1 MASTSMSATIE
12 KIRVE
17 AATFE
22 NKDRLL
28 CFSQKNKFQ
37 SPLFFDYGDK
47 FFEAWQNEKNPRALI
62 SFFPVS
68 AKYNEEMQK
77 TDLERFRQVLKTKNE
92 DFGNQDLYMA
102 TGFIKWGEK
111 SLAPALLIPLDYDFE
126 HDTIAIS
133 NHAPVENIALPSLD
147 RSIRYPV
154 AADFYKNGHFDIKK
168 FFDTLEK
175 RISAKADW
183 KFTRNGCCITF
194 YSTNKLL
201 LKKNLSNEIWA
212 TAKAANNPFFNATIG
227 NDGFL
232 PQPSLFEEKTYDHVF
247 NPADH
252 YFPYVMDSQT
262 NKAAIDALNEQV
274 SAYAIQTLPGS
285 EKAKLA
291 VNIAADLIQQKK
303 KVCVITR
310 RSITKQNFENAWKPP
325 FRSFQGP
332 ERESLQKV
340 LNDVRSKL
348 VTYYDVVNNPLKPS
362 GIKLTELFDEI
373 AKLKPVKTKFP
384 NDLFMNVERVRYSR
398 FKSIHASLKQMAQLH
413 FNENGIEIFNAFQ
426 GIKLPA
432 LSQDRKNSIGEDLE
446 RAKSLLEKNKPL
458 MDSVVKSNLFPFG
471 YKISDIQE
479 LINTFKTNFDQDLP
493 GYEEWNLHSSG
504 WVAYQDDLNE
514 LPNAGNRWSSYRRK
528 GSDIFTEDAIDE
540 NILAIR
546 NEFVESLKSPLH
558 GLSDHYRRP
567 KRTLLSLFK
576 NPKSINSDDMLVEK
590 IDSLID
596 IQENRRKYRD
606 SSVLAMRLFGKDWK
620 FEKTDWKDLANKIC
634 SYYAFRSRFKN
645 DDQFDHLIH
654 ILEQWY
660 LFKPFASEFDSIQTN
675 LEFLQKVLQS
685 ISKSLNLSESM
696 DTQNVD
702 QWSNKIDCW
711 SKHWKEQ
718 DIYLQLC
725 EHIDNISD
733 SQCDNLAEFVK
744 ETKNANRDIAM
755 AFARVWTNSQMQVVT
770 AECPEL
776 FSASSKSRKQLSK
789 QYKSLL
795 DNFSNSNF
803 RASHE
808 LVAKNP
814 NLLQSIS
821 LTKSY
826 EFESGSFDVAIFLD
840 ADCTTIAEAMPG
852 IAASKKVI
860 LLGNPCSPSLE
871 MLPMDACNMDVSM
884 QSVFYKD
891 NMLSASLR
899 KGIPTRVTGFTTQ
912 YADPALFHF
921 ANKYIYNNE
930 IAQFPDSCL
939 HTGSMQTIK
948 IVHNKIASI
957 AEQAIRHFTKNP
969 SQTLGIVTFS
979 QALSNEIKD
988 ELKKILVRYPESEKF
1003 FTRGNLQNRFYI
1015 KTVERAVDLYRD
1027 VIFVCPDIDEATA
1040 TAGNRKLSICTTLA
1054 KQKLHLFMSD
1064 KDSDKLTNSK
1074 PGLFL
1079 EWVNQLKS
1087 KEPIKA
1093 EENQN
1098 LIASVLEEQINE
1110 LLKKESISFMEY
1122 FAQGGIPIGPVV
1134 VDANNPKRFL
1144 AYIETDCSSGP
1155 YKESVEDREYIRP
1168 STLTRFGWKILNMWL
1183 PLWNITN
1190 ADETENLVTTI
1201 AIEQSV
1207 APPPQE
1213 ESESDDDENDSQ
1225 DQSPR
1230 IEPYTVTHMAIEGT
1244 PDDLPIL
1251 ELSTDKLI
1259 QQLKFYVDNE
1269 SPIHSELL
1277 QQRILE
1283 LHHIDRVGPKMEDVL
1298 NETIKQAL
1306 HEKQFI
1312 KTGPFFYSLANKE
1325 IKVRDRSK
1333 RPDNERKMTYVSP
1346 EERALFKSTLDE
1358 HAIKQALGVF

>member
-17 AATFE
+17 AASFE

-37 SPLFFDYGDK
+37 SPLFFNNGDL
-47 FFEAWQNEKNPRALI
+47 FFETWQDENKPRALA

-68 AKYNEEMQK
+68 AKYAEETQK
-77 TDLERFRQVLKTKNE
+77 TDLEKFRKVLKSKEE
-92 DFGNQDLYMA
+92 DFCNQDLFMA

-111 SLAPALLIPLDYDFE
+111 SLAPALLIPLDYNFE
-126 HDTIAIS
+126 NDTVAIADR
-133 NHAPVENIALPSLD
+133 APIENIALPSLD
-147 RSIRYPV
+147 RNIRFPE
-154 AADFYKNGHFDIKK
+154 ATDFYKNGRFDIKK

-175 RISAKADW
+175 KIAAKNEW

-194 YSTNKLL
+194 YSTNKIL
-201 LKKNLSNEIWA
+201 LKKNLSNESWA
-212 TAKAANNPFFNATIG
+212 TAKAANNAFFNATIG

-232 PQPSLFEEKTYDHVF
+232 PQPSLFEEKTYDHVY

-291 VNIAADLIQQKK
+291 VNIVADLVQQKK
-303 KVCVITR
+303 KVGVIAR
-310 RSITKQNFENAWKPP
+310 RAITKLNFENAWKPP

-332 ERESLQKV
+332 EREALQKV
-340 LNDVRSKL
+340 LNDVRTKL

-373 AKLKPVKTKFP
+373 ARLKPIKTKFP
-384 NDLFMNVERVRYSR
+384 NDLFRHVEQVRYSKY
-398 FKSIHASLKQMAQLH
+398 KSMYASLKQMAQLY
-413 FNENGIEIFNAFQ
+413 FNENGIEIYNAFQ

-432 LSQDRKNSIGEDLE
+432 LSQDRKNAIGEDLE
-446 RAKSLLEKNKPL
+446 RAKSLLEKNKPFIE
-458 MDSVVKSNLFPFG
+458 SIIKSNLYPFG
-471 YKISDIQE
+471 YKLSDIQE
-479 LINTFKTNFDQDLP
+479 LIETFKKNFDPEMP
-493 GYEEWNLHSSG
+493 GFEEWNLHSSG

-514 LPNAGNRWSSYRRK
+514 LPNAGNRWASYRRK
-528 GSDIFTEDAIDE
+528 GSDIFTDDAIDE
-540 NILAIR
+540 NVLANR
-546 NEFVESLKSPLH
+546 NEFVESLHATLR

-567 KRTLLSLFK
+567 KRALLSLFK
-576 NPKSINSDDMLVEK
+576 NPKSITSDDMLVEK
-590 IDSLID
+590 VDELID

-654 ILEQWY
+654 ILEQWH
-660 LFKPFASEFDSIQTN
+660 LFKPFASEFDNIQTN
-675 LEFLQKVLQS
+675 LEFLQKVLQT
-685 ISKSLNLSESM
+685 ISKSLNLSEPM

-702 QWSNKIDCW
+702 QWFNKIDCW

-733 SQCDNLAEFVK
+733 SPCDKLADFVGD
-744 ETKNANRDIAM
+744 TKNANKDTAT
-755 AFARVWTNSQMQVVT
+755 AFARVWTNSQMQAVT

-776 FSASSKSRKQLSK
+776 FTASSKSRRQLSK

-795 DNFSNSNF
+795 DHFSNSNF
-803 RASHE
+803 RAVHG
-808 LVAKNP
+808 LVEKNP
-814 NLLQSIS
+814 NLLQSITLS
-821 LTKSY
+821 KSY
-826 EFESGSFDVAIFLD
+826 NQESNSFDVVLFLD
-840 ADCTTIAEAMPG
+840 ADCTTMAEAMPG
-852 IAASKKVI
+852 IASSKKVI

-871 MLPMDACNMDVSM
+871 MQPMDACNMDVSL

-891 NMLSASLR
+891 SVLSAALR
-899 KGIPTRVTGFTTQ
+899 KGIPTRVIGFTTQ
-912 YADPALFHF
+912 YADPALYYF
-921 ANKYIYNNE
+921 ANKNIYNNE

-939 HTGSMQTIK
+939 HTGSLQTIK
-948 IVHNKIASI
+948 NVHNKISSI
-957 AEQAIRHFTKNP
+957 VEQAIHHAAKNP

-979 QALSNEIKD
+979 QALSSEIEE
-988 ELKKILVRYPESEKF
+988 ELKKALEQNPASSNF
-1003 FTRGNLQNRFYI
+1003 FTRGNLQNKFYI

-1027 VIFVCPDIDEATA
+1027 VIFVCPDIDVATA
-1040 TAGNRKLSICTTLA
+1040 NAGNRKLSICTTLA

-1064 KDSDKLTNSK
+1064 EDSDKLMNSK

-1079 EWVNQLKS
+1079 EWVNQLKA
-1087 KEPIKA
+1087 KTTAKA
-1093 EENQN
+1093 EEN
-1098 LIASVLEEQINE
+1098 LIPSVLEEQINE
-1110 LLKKESISFMEY
+1110 LLKKESIPFMECL
-1122 FAQGGIPIGPVV
+1122 AQGGIPIGPVV

-1144 AYIETDCSSGP
+1144 AFIETDCSSGL

-1213 ESESDDDENDSQ
+1213 ESENIDDEDDSQ

-1230 IEPYTVTHMAIEGT
+1230 IEPYIVTHMAIEGT
-1244 PDDLPIL
+1244 PDDMPIL

-1306 HEKQFI
+1306 HEKQFV
-1312 KTGPFFYSLANKE
+1312 KTGPFFYSLTNKD

-1333 RPDNERKMTYVSP
+1333 RPDSERKMVYVSP

-1358 HAIKQALGVF
+1358 HTIKQMLGVM